1 MAEESNNPAVITG
14 KIIEAML
21 NTQEMV
27 PDPEKVAEAFQVIYD
42 AVRDAGA
49 YTDDDG
55 GPMPMR

>member
-1 MAEESNNPAVITG
+1 MAEESNDPAVIAG

-21 NTQEMV
+21 NTQQMV

-49 YTDDDG
+49 YVDDDEE
-55 GPMPMR
+55 PMPPS

>member
-1 MAEESNNPAVITG
+1 MAEESNDPAVITG

-21 NTQEMV
+21 NTQQMV

-42 AVRDAGA
+42 GVRDVGA
-49 YTDDDG
+49 YADDDG